1 MMPTQRIRTYRNFSR
16 PQAPAIGRKT
26 VCNPEAI
33 INISDRTE
41 RVRYHDGD
49 TGDIIET
56 ILWMDQ
62 NSRRW
67 INQDAAADCLR
78 GSTTE
83 QTLRNVWSFVRSNV
97 RYQADRPGY
106 EKVQSPGALFTGSRK
121 GDCKSL
127 SIAEAAL
134 LRALDIP
141 YKYRFA
147 SYETGGDYTH
157 VYVVAKTPK
166 GWVPLDA
173 VYDYPLKEQQYVKK
187 TDLSPRPAING
198 INADKWIPSPGGT
211 KWNPA
216 PGGTKWTPIPAD
228 AKWMPTPDGE
238 VIVTTLPPTPPP
250 PPATDWKIIGLLAFI
265 LLFLSKA

>member
-1 MMPTQRIRTYRNFSR
+1 MTNRQIRTYRNV
-16 PQAPAIGRKT
+16 APAIGRKT
-26 VCNPEAI
+26 VCNPDVI
-33 INISDRTE
+33 INTSDRTE
-41 RVRYHDGD
+41 RVRYGDGD

-67 INQDAAADCLR
+67 INQDAAAECLR

-83 QTLRNVWSFVRSNV
+83 QTLRNVWGFVRSNV

-106 EKVQSPGALFTGSRK
+106 EKVQSPGALFAGSRK

-157 VYVVAKTPK
+157 VYVVAKTSK

-187 TDLSPRPAING
+187 TDISPRPAING
-198 INADKWIPSPGGT
+198 IGVTSTQSA
-211 KWNPA
+211 PA
-216 PGGTKWTPIPAD
+216 ANTAG
-228 AKWMPTPDGE
+228 
-238 VIVTTLPPTPPP
+238 
-250 PPATDWKIIGLLAFI
+250 WKKIGLLAFI
-265 LLFLSKA
+265 LFLFANT

>member
-1 MMPTQRIRTYRNFSR
+1 MPTQRIRTYRNFSR

-147 SYETGGDYTH
+147 SYEPGGDYTH
-157 VYVVAKTPK
+157 VYVVAKTSK
-166 GWVPLDA
+166 GWAPLDA

-198 INADKWIPSPGGT
+198 INADKWNPAATTPD
-211 KWNPA
+211 KWNTSPL
-216 PGGTKWTPIPAD
+216 PNKWL
-228 AKWMPTPDGE
+228 PTPDGE
-238 VIVTTLPPTPPP
+238 VIIITPPP
-250 PPATDWKIIGLLAFI
+250 PSPPATDWKTIGLLAFI
-265 LLFLSKA
+265 LLFLAKA